1 MRISDWSSDVCS
13 SDLPADLHLRTVYVS
28 KALHALHA
36 CAGPSARRGG
46 SMRRTLCVLVIGAAV
61 GQIAGVHGHSPE
73 HGPAAIRRR
82 TTRDS
87 CRGCAATL
95 RREDRKSVVTGT
107 MVSARVD
114 IGGLRFIQA

>member
-46 SMRRTLCVLVIGAAV
+46 SMRRTLCVLVIGEAV
-61 GQIAGVHGHSPE
+61 GQVAGVHGHSPGQ
-73 HGPAAIRRR
+73 GPAAIRLRNAS
-82 TTRDS
+82 DS

-95 RREDRKSVVTGT
+95 RSDTKSAGWP
-107 MVSARVD
+107 
-114 IGGLRFIQA
+114 LF